1 MNTINFV
8 QMSSESLAEIIRTE
22 LQSQFN
28 DFISKTVKEE
38 RTENDYLTKKQACE
52 LLSISETT
60 IWRWVKNGKIIAH
73 GICGKRY
80 FKRSELIDSITSSQ
94 TLAETGV
101 IRLNPNSK
109 DVA

>member
-8 QMSSESLAEIIRTE
+8 QMSSESLMEIIRTE

-28 DFISKTVKEE
+28 DFISKSVKEE

-60 IWRWVKNGKIIAH
+60 IWRWVKDGKIIAH
-73 GICGKRY
+73 GLVGKRY
-80 FKRSELIDSITSSQ
+80 FKRSELIDSITPSNSH
-94 TLAETGV
+94 AKSGV
-101 IRLNPNSK
+101 IRLNPNHKAVS
-109 DVA
+109 

>member
-8 QMSSESLAEIIRTE
+8 QMSSESLVEIIRTE

-28 DFISKTVKEE
+28 DFISKSVKEE

-73 GICGKRY
+73 GLVGKRY
-80 FKRSELIDSITSSQ
+80 FKRSELIESITSSNSF
-94 TLAETGV
+94 AESGV
-101 IRLNPNSK
+101 IRLNPNHEKVS
-109 DVA
+109 